1 MIRKTSIPCPIA
13 TDWITPRK
21 AHARQYP
28 TSRAYSSHPYQARLA
43 TSQNLPE
50 TAMTDMPDLE
60 SRAAPED
67 HHALRLWLRMLT
79 CCNLIE
85 SEIRSRLRTEF
96 DTTLPRFDLMAQLQR
111 APKGMKMGELSRH
124 MMVTNGNITG
134 ITDQLE
140 KEGLVIRTKVE
151 SDRRSSVL
159 KLTPQGKKSFSRMAR
174 AHESWVKSMFSDLPE
189 SSRNALYKAL
199 GELKLGVVA
208 RQRQD

>member
-1 MIRKTSIPCPIA
+1 MIDT
-13 TDWITPRK
+13 
-21 AHARQYP
+21 
-28 TSRAYSSHPYQARLA
+28 
-43 TSQNLPE
+43 
-50 TAMTDMPDLE
+50 PDLE
-60 SRAAPED
+60 TRAAPED

-140 KEGLVIRTKVE
+140 KEGLVVRTKVE

-159 KLTPQGKKSFSRMAR
+159 KLTPQGKRTFARMAR
-174 AHESWVKSMFSDLPE
+174 A
-189 SSRNALYKAL
+189 R
-199 GELKLGVVA
+199 KLGHRHA
-208 RQRQD
+208 RRPARGQPPRHVQGAGRAEAAGGGPSRAGPARRRLVTGRPRRRRPGA